1 MSDPKKNVRI
11 ISRLDIKSSNL
22 IKGIHLE
29 GLRVIGDPAQFALK
43 YFNENI
49 DELLYMDSVASLYGR
64 NNLSQ
69 TVEDVSRKVFLPI
82 CVGGGIRSI
91 DDAKKVFD
99 AGADKI
105 ALNTMAIKNP
115 ELINE
120 ISSRYGNQSVIVSV
134 EAKKSDGNKWEAFT
148 DNGREKTGV
157 DVKEWVSQLETLGAG
172 EILVTSIDME
182 GTKKGFDLELLRVVS
197 EQSRLPIIA
206 SGGAGSLMHIDEAL
220 KIDGVEAVALASIL
234 HYDQIS
240 ILTIKNYLQAT
251 GLFALRNYEKLS

>member
-1 MSDPKKNVRI
+1 MSNLKKNVRI
-11 ISRLDIKSSNL
+11 ISRLDIKSGNL

-29 GLRVIGDPAQFALK
+29 GLRVIGNPAQFALK

-64 NNLSQ
+64 NHLSQ
-69 TVEDVSRKVFLPI
+69 TVEDVSQKVFLPI
-82 CVGGGIRSI
+82 CVGGGIRSL

-115 ELINE
+115 KLIYE
-120 ISSRYGNQSVIVSV
+120 ISNRYGNQSVIVSV
-134 EAKKSDGNKWEAFT
+134 EAKKLTENKWEAFC

-157 DVKEWVSQLETLGAG
+157 DVKDWVSQLENLGAG
-172 EILVTSIDME
+172 EVLITSIDME
-182 GTKKGFDLELLRVVS
+182 GTKKGFDLELLRLAS

-206 SGGAGSLMHIDEAL
+206 SGGAGSLTHIEKAL

-234 HYDQIS
+234 HYEQIS
-240 ILTIKNYLQAT
+240 IFEIKSHLQKT
-251 GLFALRNYEKLS
+251 GLFALRNYEKLG